1 MLSLFD
7 PRPDRTCAG
16 MNRRELL
23 RIGSLGLGGLTLSQ
37 LLASRGEAANASPLR
52 DKSVVLLFLQ
62 GGATHIET
70 FDPKM
75 SAPREYRAMFGEVKT
90 SLPGVTFGSHFPTLA
105 GMADQLAVVRSFRHG
120 NGSHA
125 TAQGLVASGG
135 NNTKGFMGSVYT
147 SVAGTTHPQ
156 TGIPMNTVLTPRS
169 LGKEYQGLGASGST
183 SRITESGSL
192 PKAYQAFDPGRG
204 NELLDNMKLAINQG
218 RLDDRRSLLNSLD
231 RIHRQVDANGSLE
244 GADKFQQQAFDVILG
259 NGAKAFDLTQEHPA
273 TLARYDTSTCTIPDA
288 VIARKRKGTSNQA
301 PLALG
306 KQMLLARRLVEAG
319 CGFVT
324 VTSAGWD
331 MHGNR
336 FGVDDGMPVLGPAV
350 DRAVS
355 AFIEDLAERGLTE
368 KVLLV
373 ITGEFGRTPRIN
385 SKGGRDHW
393 GNQCTLA
400 FAGGGLKMG
409 QVIGESDR
417 TASQPATDPVGVPD
431 LMATV
436 MHTLFNVGELRVT
449 PGVPNEIMQ
458 AISSGTPIR
467 QLT

>member
-1 MLSLFD
+1 LLSLFGN
-7 PRPDRTCAG
+7 RSHRTCAG
-16 MNRRELL
+16 VTRRELL
-23 RIGSLGLGGLTLSQ
+23 RVGTLGLGGLTLSQ
-37 LLASRGEAANASPLR
+37 LLASRGQAANVNPLR

-62 GGATHIET
+62 GGPTHIET

-75 SAPREYRAMFGEVKT
+75 TAPREYRAMFGEVKT
-90 SLPGVTFGSHFPTLA
+90 KLPGTTFGSHFPSLA
-105 GMADQLAVVRSFRHG
+105 SMADQLAVVRSFRHG
-120 NGSHA
+120 SGSHQ
-125 TAQGLVASGG
+125 TAQKMVATG
-135 NNTKGFMGSVYT
+135 NNNTQGFMGSVYSRVT
-147 SVAGTTHPQ
+147 GTTHPE

-169 LGKEYQGLGASGST
+169 LGYQKLGASGST
-183 SRITESGSL
+183 SRIVEIGSL
-192 PKAYQAFDPGRG
+192 PAAYKAFDPGRG
-204 NELLDNMKLAINQG
+204 NELLANMKLNIKES
-218 RLDDRRSLLNSLD
+218 RLDDRRGLLRSLD
-231 RIHRQVDANGSLE
+231 QIRRQIDTNGSLE
-244 GADKFQQQAFDVILG
+244 GADRFQQQAFDVILG
-259 NGAKAFDLTQEHPA
+259 SGAKAFDLSQESPA
-273 TLARYDTSTCTIPDA
+273 TLARYDTSPYTVPTA
-288 VIARKRKGTSNQA
+288 VVARKRKGTSNQA
-301 PLALG
+301 PVALG

-355 AFIEDLAERGLTE
+355 AFIEDLAQRGLTE

-417 TASQPATDPVGVPD
+417 TASQPATDPIGIPD

-436 MHTLFNVGELRVT
+436 MHTLFNVGELRVAS
-449 PGVPNEIMQ
+449 GIPNDVMQ
-458 AISSGTPIR
+458 AITTGNPIR
-467 QLT
+467 QLV